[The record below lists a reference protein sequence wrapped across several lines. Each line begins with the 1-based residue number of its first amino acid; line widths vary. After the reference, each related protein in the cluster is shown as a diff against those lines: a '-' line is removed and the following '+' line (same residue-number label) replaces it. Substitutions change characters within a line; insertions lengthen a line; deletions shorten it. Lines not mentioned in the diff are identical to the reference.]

1 MNKEGKKEKKG
12 FVSIVIPVYNMQKKI
27 VKCLQSICN
36 QSYQNFEILCI
47 DDGST
52 DSTIAIIKKLAQKDC
67 RIQLIQ
73 KEHGGQGSARN
84 YGISKAK
91 GEYILFID
99 SDDVIAEEM
108 LSVLRERAIKDDAD
122 VVICGIHL
130 KQNKKFICNYV
141 VNDFAGSREEFMN
154 ERFKESYEKWLINA
168 PWNKLIKKEL
178 LLRYNLKF
186 AEDMKIYEDLLFS
199 LEVIQHA
206 RRISVVSQPF
216 YTYYYM
222 QQGSVLSTFNE
233 NVDRYIERVGDK
245 LEEVLP
251 KYQLDMSYYYADL
264 IHKKIVY
271 ALSIKKYKG
280 FSVWEKIKRIC
291 FLFSEEKTREYLKKA
306 KTENKVLKRKLFL
319 MKRFGWA
326 IKVITKLCWFRKSQE
341 KTQL

>member
-12 FVSIVIPVYNMQKKI
+12 FVSIVIPVYNVQKKI

-52 DSTIAIIKKLAQKDC
+52 DSTIEIIKKLAQKDC

-141 VNDFAGSREEFMN
+141 VNDFAGSCEEFMN

-186 AEDMKIYEDLLFS
+186 AEDMKVYEDLLFS
-199 LEVIQHA
+199 LEV
-206 RRISVVSQPF
+206 SVR
-216 YTYYYM
+216 
-222 QQGSVLSTFNE
+222 SVLLLCGFN
-233 NVDRYIERVGDK
+233 
-245 LEEVLP
+245 P
-251 KYQLDMSYYYADL
+251 
-264 IHKKIVY
+264 
-271 ALSIKKYKG
+271 
-280 FSVWEKIKRIC
+280 
-291 FLFSEEKTREYLKKA
+291 
-306 KTENKVLKRKLFL
+306 
-319 MKRFGWA
+319 
-326 IKVITKLCWFRKSQE
+326 
-341 KTQL
+341 